1 MRAQQE
7 STRLRERLLD
17 FDFFK
22 GRVEELQKE
31 NSNLYDA
38 RAALETV
45 ISANR
50 IRLAGMN
57 DQVST
62 VMCETLTDQTLTGFW
77 IFLEI

>member
-38 RAALETV
+38 RAALETE
-45 ISANR
+45 IAANR

-57 DQVST
+57 DQVS
-62 VMCETLTDQTLTGFW
+62 DQK
-77 IFLEI
+77 

>member
-7 STRLRERLLD
+7 STRLRERLSN

-22 GRVEELQKE
+22 ARVEELQKE

-38 RAALETV
+38 RAALETE
-45 ISANR
+45 IAANR

-57 DQVST
+57 DQVS
-62 VMCETLTDQTLTGFW
+62 DQKMTIPDVRFPDNFDQ
-77 IFLEI
+77 IS